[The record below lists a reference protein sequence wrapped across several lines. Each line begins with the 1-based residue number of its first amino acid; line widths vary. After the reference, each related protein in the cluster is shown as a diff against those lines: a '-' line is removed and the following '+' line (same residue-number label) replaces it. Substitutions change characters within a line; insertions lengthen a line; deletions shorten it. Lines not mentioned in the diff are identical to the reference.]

1 MMYPKITV
9 VTPTFNQAKYIEQT
23 IKSIIDQN
31 YPNLEYIIIDGG
43 SSDGTVEIIQKYQDK
58 LAYWISEQ
66 DNGLYDA
73 INKGFNIATGD
84 ILAWLNSDDIYLPN
98 SLFSVAEIFSNFP
111 EVEWLQGA
119 NSHIDEIG
127 KIVSVFPAGYWTKF
141 DLASGDKRNIQQE
154 STFFRKSLWERSG
167 KPLNINSQLA
177 GDYALWFIFFRYAD
191 LITTTAPLGCF
202 RMRSSN
208 QKSYSQLA
216 EYNLEKSIYQR
227 QNKKYCKPKFS
238 FLIYSFLH
246 KLGVFNLLKMS
257 QMEVQV
263 KQLLF
268 NGPKKIIFNRANQK
282 FEYR

>member
-98 SLFSVAEIFSNFP
+98 SLFSVAEIFLNFP

-177 GDYALWFIFFRYAD
+177 GDYALWFNFFRYAD

-208 QKSYSQLA
+208 QKSYNQLA
-216 EYNLEKSIYQR
+216 EYNLEKRIYQKR
-227 QNKKYCKPKFS
+227 NKKYCKPKFS
-238 FLIYSFLH
+238 FMIYSFLH
-246 KLGVFNLLKMS
+246 KLGVFTLLKMS
-257 QMEVQV
+257 QMEIQV

-268 NGPKKIIFNRANQK
+268 NGPRQIIFNRANQK